1 MACAMIQQTTWHFFF
16 IFCVCYISWRNKRK
30 RAERKEAIQIQF
42 TESSENWI
50 RIWLQWNG
58 IWLQLNNEFRWA
70 IFDQMANKML
80 LAVTHQILMEL
91 LKNLTVS
98 NASNIWTSF
107 AIYSSLSLNGEMLTR
122 RFNYS
127 KLFNY
132 PNLVIE
138 ELL

>member
-1 MACAMIQQTTWHFFF
+1 ML
-16 IFCVCYISWRNKRK
+16 N
-30 RAERKEAIQIQF
+30 E
-42 TESSENWI
+42 
-50 RIWLQWNG
+50 IWSQSNG
-58 IWLQLNNEFRWA
+58 IWLQLNNEFRGA
-70 IFDQMANKML
+70 IFDQMTNKML
-80 LAVTHQILMEL
+80 PAVIYQILMGIIE
-91 LKNLTVS
+91 NLTVL

-107 AIYSSLSLNGEMLTR
+107 AIYSSLSLNDEMLTR